1 MGAKKSTKTHAED
14 KVVEM
19 QERGAERVATT
30 VFFDGPMLKKK
41 KTSTLFRKKKKK
53 PRQSDLSAIASDIMA
68 SSPAFQERLSR
79 VGDAAARVAEL
90 EARAREVERELALL
104 TAAET
109 PESRLRLRNI
119 AAADALV
126 RQREAELEEATAAAA
141 LGAAERAA
149 ALAAAGAAAARR
161 AAAAEADRSQS
172 AKVAGVAGA
181 AAAVASVPFTLAS
194 SATPLSALLSVVSFG
209 AGGLLFGIVYRYATA
224 AVAASS
230 AASSTTNSGDG
241 GEDGSA
247 STSSSSS
254 PSSSS
259 SSSSPSSLAPL
270 ADPAQLRAGVVA
282 AFGLARG
289 IGAGD
294 ALQALAAAEGKFPL
308 SLEVVGRGALAA
320 GEGVLIAAFAATA
333 VEAAVRAGFVAPLG
347 GGVSEEK

>member
-1 MGAKKSTKTHAED
+1 
-14 KVVEM
+14 
-19 QERGAERVATT
+19 
-30 VFFDGPMLKKK
+30 
-41 KTSTLFRKKKKK
+41 
-53 PRQSDLSAIASDIMA
+53 MA

-181 AAAVASVPFTLAS
+181 AAALASVPFTLAS
-194 SATPLSALLSVVSFG
+194 SATPLSALLSVASFG

-254 PSSSS
+254 PSSSSSSS